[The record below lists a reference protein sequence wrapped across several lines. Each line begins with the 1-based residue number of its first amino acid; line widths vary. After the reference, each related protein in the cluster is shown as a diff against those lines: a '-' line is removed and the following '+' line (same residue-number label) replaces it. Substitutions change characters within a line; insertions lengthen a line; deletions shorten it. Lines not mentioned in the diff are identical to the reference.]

1 VFTVLGEALVDV
13 VVSADGERRAHPGG
27 SPANVAVGLARLGS
41 PVWLL
46 TEIGDDAYGHLLRD
60 HFDANGVN
68 LPVPLEASRPTS
80 IAEARIGPN
89 GAATYV
95 FDLRWNAPGTDRP
108 LAAGSGHVH
117 TGSIGALLPPGG
129 KKVPGWIDSARD
141 SSTVSYDPNIRPAL
155 MGYAESARPRVERLV
170 ALSDVVKASDED
182 LAWLVPGVEPEEVA
196 AAWLGLGPALVV
208 VTRGDQGAY
217 VATGHGA
224 FDVTSVSVDVA
235 DTVGAGDAF
244 MAGLLD
250 GLRLAGLLGP
260 EGRAA
265 LHEAQ
270 PDLVAPAVRRAAL
283 VSAFTCTRRGSDPPT
298 VHELEAWALTL
309 ATTPSPSTADE
320 SGAG

>member
-13 VVSADGERRAHPGG
+13 VVTADGERRAHPGG

-68 LPVPLEASRPTS
+68 LPVGLEAARPTS
-80 IAEARIGPN
+80 IAEAQIGPT

-108 LAAGSGHVH
+108 LPAGTSHVH

-129 KKVPGWIDSARD
+129 KKVPGWVESARS
-141 SSTVSYDPNIRPAL
+141 SSTVSYDPNVRPAL

-170 ALSDVVKASDED
+170 ALSDIVKASDED

-196 AAWLGLGPALVV
+196 ASWLALGPALVV

-217 VATGHGA
+217 AATRHGTFEVAR
-224 FDVTSVSVDVA
+224 VPVELV

-250 GLRLAGLLGP
+250 GLRLADLLGADR
-260 EGRAA
+260 RAA
-265 LHEAQ
+265 LNEAGR
-270 PDLVAPAVRRAAL
+270 DAVGPALHRAAL
-283 VSAFTCTRRGSDPPT
+283 VSAFTCARRGADPPT
-298 VHELEAWALTL
+298 VHELEAWAPSL
-309 ATTPSPSTADE
+309 AVDQTQR
-320 SGAG
+320 G

>member
-13 VVSADGERRAHPGG
+13 VVSPDGERRAHPGG

-41 PVWLL
+41 RVWLL

-68 LPVPLEASRPTS
+68 LPVALEASRPTS
-80 IAEARIGPN
+80 LAEARIGPT

-108 LAAGSGHVH
+108 LPTGSGHVH

-129 KKVPGWIDSARD
+129 KKVPGWLESAR
-141 SSTVSYDPNIRPAL
+141 SSGTVSYDPNVRPAL
-155 MGYAESARPRVERLV
+155 MGTVESARPRVERLV

-182 LAWLVPGVEPEEVA
+182 LAWLFPDVDAEDVA
-196 AAWLGLGPALVV
+196 SLWLDMGPAIVV
-208 VTRGDQGAY
+208 VTRGESGAF
-217 VATGHGA
+217 VATEHGT
-224 FDVTSVSVDVA
+224 FDVPTVPVEVV

-250 GLRLAGLLGP
+250 GLRIAGLVGP
-260 EGRAA
+260 ESREA
-265 LHEAQ
+265 LHAAGIDE
-270 PDLVAPAVRRAAL
+270 VAPALRRAAL
-283 VSAFTCTRRGSDPPT
+283 VSAFTCSRRGSDPPT
-298 VHELEAWALTL
+298 VHELEAWV
-309 ATTPSPSTADE
+309 PSGAPSADE
-320 SGAG
+320 SHTG

>member
-13 VVSADGERRAHPGG
+13 VVTDEGERRAHPGG

-68 LPVPLEASRPTS
+68 LPVPLEAGRPTS
-80 IAEARIGPN
+80 IAEARIGPT

-129 KKVPGWIDSARD
+129 KKVPGWIDSARGHG
-141 SSTVSYDPNIRPAL
+141 TVSYDPNVRPAL
-155 MGYAESARPRVERLV
+155 MGSVESARPRVERLV

-182 LAWLVPGVEPEEVA
+182 LEWLVPERTAEDVA
-196 AAWLGLGPALVV
+196 TAWLGLGPALVV
-208 VTRGDQGAY
+208 VTRGDQAAFVVTGY
-217 VATGHGA
+217 GSFEVAT
-224 FDVTSVSVDVA
+224 VPVDVV

-260 EGRAA
+260 DRRGA
-265 LHEAQ
+265 LHDAR
-270 PDLVAPAVRRAAL
+270 PHVIAPALRRAAL
-283 VSAFTCTRRGSDPPT
+283 VSAYTCSRRGSDPPT
-298 VHELEAWALTL
+298 VHELEAWAPTSASSAALS
-309 ATTPSPSTADE
+309 AVDE
-320 SGAG
+320 SHTC

>member
-13 VVSADGERRAHPGG
+13 VVTDQGERRAHPGG

-46 TEIGDDAYGHLLRD
+46 TEIGDDAYGHLLRE

-68 LPVPLEASRPTS
+68 LPAGLEAGRPTS
-80 IAEARIGPN
+80 IAEATIGPS

-108 LAAGSGHVH
+108 LPAGSGHVH

-129 KKVPGWIDSARD
+129 KKVPGWVEAARAHG
-141 SSTVSYDPNIRPAL
+141 TVSYDPNVRPAL
-155 MGYAESARPRVERLV
+155 MGAAESARPRVERLV

-182 LAWLVPGVEPEEVA
+182 LAWLVPELPPEDVA
-196 AAWLGLGPALVV
+196 TAWLDLGPALVV
-208 VTRGDQGAY
+208 VTRGDRGAWVVTSQGSFE
-217 VATGHGA
+217 VAT
-224 FDVTSVSVDVA
+224 VPVEVV

-250 GLRLAGLLGP
+250 GLRLADLI
-260 EGRAA
+260 GRDRRDA
-265 LHEAQ
+265 LHDAQ
-270 PDLVAPAVRRAAL
+270 RDVVARALRRAAL
-283 VSAFTCTRRGSDPPT
+283 VSAYTCARRGADPPT

-309 ATTPSPSTADE
+309 AMSRSVAD
-320 SGAG
+320 

>member
-13 VVSADGERRAHPGG
+13 VVSDDGGRRVHPGG

-68 LPVPLEASRPTS
+68 LPVPLEAGRPTS
-80 IAEARIGPN
+80 IAEARIGPS

-95 FDLRWNAPGTDRP
+95 FDLRWNAPGTDRALNP
-108 LAAGSGHVH
+108 GSGHVH

-129 KKVPGWIDSARD
+129 RKVPGWLESAR
-141 SSTVSYDPNIRPAL
+141 SSGTVSYDPNVRPAL
-155 MGYAESARPRVERLV
+155 MGSAESARPRVERLV

-182 LAWLVPGVEPEEVA
+182 LAWLVPGSEPEDVA
-196 AAWLGLGPALVV
+196 AAWLDLGPALVV
-208 VTRGDQGAY
+208 VTRGEQGAF
-217 VATGHGA
+217 VATGYGS
-224 FDVTSVSVDVA
+224 FEVPTVPVDVV

-250 GLRLAGLLGP
+250 GLRLAGLLGAD
-260 EGRAA
+260 GRAA
-265 LHEAQ
+265 LHEARTE
-270 PDLVAPAVRRAAL
+270 VIAPTLRRAAL
-283 VSAFTCTRRGSDPPT
+283 VSAYTCTRRGSDPPT
-298 VHELEAWALTL
+298 VHELEAWGPTRAANL
-309 ATTPSPSTADE
+309 SVDE
-320 SGAG
+320 SHIR